1 MWGVFSVSK
10 ATGSREWHL
19 FRESF
24 FRNIWR
30 NLCPTGDLLTP
41 ADVGSTGDRFFHF
54 GVTAAENGNR
64 WKRYQLT
71 EASL

>member
-1 MWGVFSVSK
+1 MWVFFSVSK
-10 ATGSREWHL
+10 ATGSRSGTFSVNPFSETL
-19 FRESF
+19 C
-24 FRNIWR
+24 

-64 WKRYQLT
+64 WKDIN
-71 EASL
+71 